1 MYGLPFTLGI
11 VDNMG
16 TNREKRKAMA
26 CAMTFQFVFAV
37 LLSRNTCYCCTT
49 IFEIYKISC
58 FYIIICTIIV
68 SVYFYFYITFRFSE
82 FRCINNTAFCS
93 IRLRFDSSC
102 LTIIIFCYNPRCC
115 SSTVSYSATFSF
127 VRRICHNQKSH
138 ACFQT
143 FTTCFCYCHVGNSQI
158 LEFSIISTRTNIECV

>member
-102 LTIIIFCYNPRCC
+102 LTIIIE
-115 SSTVSYSATFSF
+115 YSCAVTPQI
-127 VRRICHNQKSH
+127 R
-138 ACFQT
+138 QT
-143 FTTCFCYCHVGNSQI
+143 GNRLSGNAGTAYAS
-158 LEFSIISTRTNIECV
+158 LLA